1 LDVEVRRVQ
10 CPECRG
16 VKTETLAWLAKTGH
30 HSERFA
36 QRIGRR
42 CREASI
48 KSVAD
53 EFLLHWDTV
62 KALDIQYMQRQLA
75 DNPVKPP
82 RVIGKDEISVRKGH
96 EYRIIVHD
104 LERRRPIWFGG
115 EDRTIK
121 SMDLFYEALG
131 IEACEKIELG
141 VMDMWRAFEQ
151 SFQAHCPNGKIAY
164 DHFHVS
170 KHLNTAIDEIR
181 RAEYKRIDGDKRR
194 FIKGQRYNL
203 LTNREN
209 LDREGKFELDR
220 LLKANSR
227 LNKAY
232 LLKESF
238 DQLWTYSSPTWA
250 RKFFDGWKKS
260 LRWQRLGPLEKFA
273 EMVERHWDGII
284 AMAGRKD
291 EIPMGFVEGMNNKI
305 RAIQRRAYG
314 IRDEEY
320 LRLKVLTNTLPP
332 W

>member
-1 LDVEVRRVQ
+1 
-10 CPECRG
+10 

-170 KHLNTAIDEIR
+170 KHLNAAIDEIR

-238 DQLWTYSSPTWA
+238 DQLWTYSSTTWA

-284 AMAGRKD
+284 ALAG
-291 EIPMGFVEGMNNKI
+291 PQG
-305 RAIQRRAYG
+305 
-314 IRDEEY
+314 
-320 LRLKVLTNTLPP
+320 
-332 W
+332 